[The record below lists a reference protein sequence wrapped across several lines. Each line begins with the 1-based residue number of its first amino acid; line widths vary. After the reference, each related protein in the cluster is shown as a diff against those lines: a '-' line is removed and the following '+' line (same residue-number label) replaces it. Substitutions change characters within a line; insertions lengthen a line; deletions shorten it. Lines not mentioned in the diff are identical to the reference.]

1 MRAKACWSQ
10 SSPPSPPRER
20 RILGWSGLEGQAH
33 MSRRSDPSP
42 PASLGVDT
50 LLLWG
55 SIPRAP
61 STAGLAFMGAIYPDP
76 GAFVSW
82 P

>member
-1 MRAKACWSQ
+1 
-10 SSPPSPPRER
+10 
-20 RILGWSGLEGQAH
+20 

-42 PASLGVDT
+42 PASLGMDT

-55 SIPRAP
+55 SIPRTP
-61 STAGLAFMGAIYPDP
+61 STAGLAFMGGIYPDP